1 MLFQIKHIIFFFF
14 ASILCM
20 QKSNAQIIV
29 SYNISCLASPNA
41 SNYNS
46 SSIALSL
53 NNCLQVS
60 NGLSK
65 FMSVGHNEFI
75 NQCIPVIPDQHFN
88 FLVYPNPFKSYIN
101 IRSEILLTST
111 DKILI
116 NVFNAV
122 EGKLVY
128 SSPVA
133 NQNVLFTGIQI
144 KPNLITSGS
153 YVLDININNIPHLFK
168 ILKID

>member
-1 MLFQIKHIIFFFF
+1 
-14 ASILCM
+14 M

-116 NVFNAV
+116 NGFNAV

>member
-1 MLFQIKHIIFFFF
+1 MLLQIRHIIFFFF
-14 ASILCM
+14 AFMLCV
-20 QKSNAQIIV
+20 QKTDAQINV

-46 SSIALSL
+46 SSIALTL

-65 FMSVGHNEFI
+65 FMSVGHNEFV
-75 NQCIPVIPDQHFN
+75 NQCIPVIPDQRYN

-101 IRSEILLTST
+101 IRSAILLTST
-111 DKILI
+111 DNIII
-116 NVFNAV
+116 NIYTAV

-133 NQNVLFTGIQI
+133 NQNVLFSGIQI
-144 KPNLITSGS
+144 KPNVIASGG
-153 YVLDININNIPHLFK
+153 YVLDININNIPHLYK